1 LRGFGVRTVLALIRR
16 LMRWIVDSLRPYTG
30 RLALLAVLS
39 SLEVGFRVLSPWAL
53 KVVIDQVFGAQPG
66 TPWLHALGASAAATT
81 GLEPLH
87 ALLVIVVL
95 LGLLAQLA
103 HQLVLMLHTRL
114 FAITGQW
121 MLRDLRERLF
131 AHLQALAL
139 LHHVRT
145 PTGDAVYRLEADAS
159 CLEQLV
165 LRGLFPLVFSAV
177 TLAVMFGVLWGINRP
192 LALVSLAVVPGL
204 FLSLRHHTRRVRPE
218 AERVKTLES
227 QAMARAYESFATIRL
242 VKSFARETH
251 ERQRFAGATDAAMQA
266 RVELSGREALF
277 SLSVGMLTVCGTS
290 LVLGVGGW
298 LVLSKAITA
307 GTLLLVLA
315 YLGFVY
321 GPLTAIAQTTS
332 SLHHALASARRVRAT
347 FEILPESHDAP
358 HAISARRITG
368 RVAFDRVSF
377 GYHDNDFALRD
388 LSFTAT
394 PGEFI
399 AIVGPSGAGK
409 TTLASLLMRFYEPTS
424 GRILIDDIDAR
435 QYRLRSLRERVAI
448 VLQEAVLL
456 SGTIRENLRY
466 GRLDA
471 TDPEIEAAARAAN
484 AHDFIQQLPHG
495 YRTTI
500 GEAGAG
506 LSGGQRQRLSVARA
520 FLKNAPIL
528 VLDEPTSAL
537 DTLSERLIVDALDR
551 LRHGRTTFVI
561 AHRLSTVKNADR
573 ILVLDAG
580 RPAAEGTHESL
591 LQTSALYRQ
600 LATQLAATRDTPDA
614 EEVA

>member
-1 LRGFGVRTVLALIRR
+1 MPWLLE
-16 LMRWIVDSLRPYTG
+16 SLRPY
-30 RLALLAVLS
+30 RARIALLAMLS
-39 SLEVGFRVLSPWAL
+39 SLEVAFRVLSPWAL
-53 KVVIDQVFGAQPG
+53 KVVIDEVFGSQPA
-66 TPWLHALGASAAATT
+66 PAWLQALDSATATTT
-81 GLEPLH
+81 GLDAVR
-87 ALLVIVVL
+87 ALLVVTVL

-114 FAITGQW
+114 FSVTGQW

-159 CLEQLV
+159 CLEALV
-165 LRGLFPLVFSAV
+165 LRGLFPLVFSGV
-177 TLAVMFGVLWGINRP
+177 TLAVMFGVLWGINHL

-204 FLSLRHHTRRVRPE
+204 FVSLRHHTQRVRPE

-277 SLSVGMLTVCGTS
+277 SLSVGALTVCGTS

-298 LVLSKAITA
+298 LVLSHAITA

-321 GPLTAIAQTTS
+321 GPLTAIAQTTGA
-332 SLHHALASARRVRAT
+332 LHHALASARRVRAT
-347 FEILPESHDAP
+347 FAILPEAHDTP

-368 RVAFDRVSF
+368 RVTFDRVSF
-377 GYHDNDFALRD
+377 GYGSSGSSGSTGSSDAAPLALRE

-424 GRILIDDIDAR
+424 GRILIDDIDAK
-435 QYRLRSLRERVAI
+435 QYRLRSLRERVAV

-471 TDPEIEAAARAAN
+471 TDADIESAARAAN

-495 YRTTI
+495 YQTTI

-551 LRHGRTTFVI
+551 LRTGRTTFVI
-561 AHRLSTVKNADR
+561 AHRLSTVKDADR
-573 ILVLDAG
+573 ILLLDAG
-580 RPAAEGTHESL
+580 HLVAEGTHETL
-591 LQTSALYRQ
+591 LQTNALYRELASQ
-600 LATQLAATRDTPDA
+600 LSAAQPAPSAQA